1 MNNAWLIRPYPHKL
15 PRLSEFLDK
24 KIIAVGW
31 PCIGNLK
38 GKSREEL
45 KETLSKPPYSYE
57 GLILGNAYATIDIFV
72 NQMNTGDLLLMP
84 NGDDIY
90 LGKISS
96 DYYLDPT
103 VDNDT
108 DGYPHQRKAEWL
120 KNTSRKE
127 LSKELRSSLKV
138 HRTAANL
145 SHHFAEIDALV
156 HDREVPVATSASTNA
171 IDVSYPLRP
180 NFNVSFSIPIDITA
194 DEAKRL
200 SAYFASLYF
209 KN

>member
-1 MNNAWLIRPYPHKL
+1 MNNAWLIRPYPHKQ
-15 PRLSEFLDK
+15 PRLSEFLSQ
-24 KIIAVGW
+24 KIIAIGW
-31 PCIGNLK
+31 PCIGDLT

-45 KETLSKPPYSYE
+45 KETLSEPPYSYE

-72 NQMNTGDLLLMP
+72 NQMAIGDLLLMP
-84 NGDDIY
+84 DGDDIY
-90 LGKISS
+90 FGKISS
-96 DYYLDPT
+96 DYYLESS
-103 VDNDT
+103 VDNDK

-138 HRTAANL
+138 HRTTANL
-145 SHHFAEIDALV
+145 SHHYAEIDALI
-156 HDREVPVATSASTNA
+156 HDREVPAAAPTDT

-180 NFNVSFSIPIDITA
+180 DYNVSFSIPTDITA

-209 KN
+209 KY

>member
-1 MNNAWLIRPYPHKL
+1 MNNAWLIRPYPHKQ
-15 PRLSEFLDK
+15 PRLSEFLDNE
-24 KIIAVGW
+24 IIAVGW
-31 PCIGNLK
+31 PCIGDLK

-45 KETLSKPPYSYE
+45 KETLSKPPYRYE

-72 NQMNTGDLLLMP
+72 NQMKVGDLLLMP

-90 LGKISS
+90 FGIISS
-96 DYYLDPT
+96 DYYRDPS
-103 VDNDT
+103 VDNDK

-145 SHHFAEIDALV
+145 SHHFVEIDALI
-156 HDREVPVATSASTNA
+156 HDKEVPATTPASADT

-180 NFNVSFSIPIDITA
+180 DYNVAFSIPVDITS

-209 KN
+209 KD

>member
-1 MNNAWLIRPYPHKL
+1 MNNAWLIRPYPNKQ
-15 PRLSEFLDK
+15 PRLSEFLDN

-31 PCIGNLK
+31 PCIGDLK

-72 NQMNTGDLLLMP
+72 NQMKVGDLLLMP

-90 LGKISS
+90 FGTISS
-96 DYYLDPT
+96 DYYLDPS
-103 VDNDT
+103 VDNDK

-145 SHHFAEIDALV
+145 SHHFAEIDALI
-156 HDREVPVATSASTNA
+156 HDKEVPATTPASTDT

-180 NFNVSFSIPIDITA
+180 NYNVSFSIPIDITA

-209 KN
+209 KD